1 MNVNEILEQIQDF
14 DLNSVLSE
22 LGKSSH
28 VLTQAEIIVLAAAA
42 VVGILIGMFG
52 LRIVRFWAGLLGF
65 LAGLAGGTYAASLAG
80 LDPVYAWIPGLV
92 LGIVLAVLGA
102 KLYRFGVF
110 MTSWIAVSAVCQYA
124 VRPSDWI
131 WTAACAAAGLVFA
144 LFAIKFVK
152 AITILATAVFGA
164 AISGTALYYLLPL
177 KWEWFHI
184 LLCTALGILGALV
197 QILFVSGRRK
207 RQNLEK
213 AAEIRKTH
221 STENEVEKARAL
233 VDVLEKEEESE
244 EPEFLDEDLFLD
256 DEDDE
261 ESEFAGEEEFEDEGA
276 LYEEEPD
283 GSEYFEEY
291 EESEEYE
298 YPDDE
303 GESDEYEY
311 FDEDEESGEYE
322 YSEEGG
328 EPEEYEYFDDEEYS
342 EEDDYLDDED
352 EPDDEADDIEY
363 LDDDDLDETDY
374 LDDLDDIEYLDD
386 EFDEKNRTAVMSP
399 FYDTP
404 DLI

>member
-1 MNVNEILEQIQDF
+1 M
-14 DLNSVLSE
+14 
-22 LGKSSH
+22 
-28 VLTQAEIIVLAAAA
+28 
-42 VVGILIGMFG
+42 
-52 LRIVRFWAGLLGF
+52 
-65 LAGLAGGTYAASLAG
+65 
-80 LDPVYAWIPGLV
+80 
-92 LGIVLAVLGA
+92 LGA

-386 EFDEKNRTAVMSP
+386 EFDEKK
-399 FYDTP
+399 
-404 DLI
+404 

>member
-386 EFDEKNRTAVMSP
+386 EFDKKK
-399 FYDTP
+399 
-404 DLI
+404 

>member
-1 MNVNEILEQIQDF
+1 MNVNGILEQIQDF

-22 LGKSSH
+22 LGESSH
-28 VLTQAEIIVLAAAA
+28 VLTQTEIIVLAAAA

-52 LRIVRFWAGLLGF
+52 LRIVRFWAAFLGF

-80 LDPVYAWIPGLV
+80 LDAVYAWIPGLV

-102 KLYRFGVF
+102 KMYRFGVF
-110 MTSWIAVSAVCQYA
+110 ITAWIAVSAVCQYA

-152 AITILATAVFGA
+152 VITILATAVFGA
-164 AISGTALYYLLPL
+164 AISGTSLYYLLPL

-184 LLCTALGILGALV
+184 LLCVVLGAVGILV

-233 VDVLEKEEESE
+233 VDVLEKEAESE
-244 EPEFLDEDLFLD
+244 EPEFLDEDLFM
-256 DEDDE
+256 DDE
-261 ESEFAGEEEFEDEGA
+261 E
-276 LYEEEPD
+276 EEEPEYAD
-283 GSEYFEEY
+283 EEESEEAEYEYEEYADSEEY
-291 EESEEYE
+291 EYSDDEREADEYEYFDDDEEYEYSEEDGEPDGYEDSEEDGESEEYE
-298 YPDDE
+298 YLDDDEEYGYLDDE
-303 GESDEYEY
+303 GEPDEY
-311 FDEDEESGEYE
+311 
-322 YSEEGG
+322 
-328 EPEEYEYFDDEEYS
+328 
-342 EEDDYLDDED
+342 DYLDDEEESD
-352 EPDDEADDIEY
+352 GIEY

-374 LDDLDDIEYLDD
+374 LDDTDDIEYLDD
-386 EFDEKNRTAVMSP
+386 DVDEKK
-399 FYDTP
+399 
-404 DLI
+404 